1 MGIIMP
7 EERKVA
13 EYRILALGDIVG
25 RESTDRVCRAIGRLR
40 NEYRA
45 DLVIANG
52 ENAAQGNGLDRATAE
67 LLLLS
72 GIDVL
77 TSGNHIWQK
86 REMQDCI
93 DENRFILRPANYP
106 RGTPGKGYVIYD
118 SCGIRVLVMNV
129 LGTVFMEPLA
139 CPFET
144 VETLLSEN
152 AGEYDLAFLDIH
164 AEATSEKLALAYHFD
179 GRISAVCGTHTHVQ
193 TSDARVLPS
202 GTGYITDLGMCG
214 AENSVLGVSKECV
227 IAKLRTHMPVRF
239 ENPMGSTILLEGAL
253 YTCDKASGKALS
265 VEAVRRRI

>member
-1 MGIIMP
+1 MGNLMP
-7 EERKVA
+7 EERRVA

-25 RESTDRVCRAIGRLR
+25 REATDRVCRAIGRIK

-67 LLLLS
+67 LLLSS

-86 REMQDCI
+86 HEMQDFI
-93 DENRFILRPANYP
+93 DRNRFVLRPANYP
-106 RGTPGKGYVIYD
+106 KGTPGNGCVIYD
-118 SCGIRVLVMNV
+118 SCGVRVLVMNV

-139 CPFET
+139 CPFEA
-144 VETLLSEN
+144 VEAMLAEHK
-152 AGEYDLAFLDIH
+152 GEYNLSFLDIH
-164 AEATSEKLALAYHFD
+164 AEATSEKLAIAYHFD

-193 TSDARVLPS
+193 TSDARMLPK

-227 IAKLRTHMPVRF
+227 IYKLRTHMPVRF
-239 ENPMGSTILLEGAL
+239 ENPVGAVTLLEGAL
-253 YTCDKASGKALS
+253 YTCDTSSGKALS
-265 VEAVRRRI
+265 VEAFRQRL